1 MNPYDQ
7 DQLNFIMSLSDEEF
21 DAWAMSIPND
31 DIQYAI
37 ELIQAARLLNAIQEQ
52 ELLDELDEFDC
63 LAEARAV
70 LKKFML

>member
-52 ELLDELDEFDC
+52 ELLDELEDSD
-63 LAEARAV
+63 LAEANAV

>member
-1 MNPYDQ
+1 VNPYDQ

-52 ELLDELDEFDC
+52 EILDELEDSD
-63 LAEARAV
+63 LAEANAV

>member
-1 MNPYDQ
+1 MNPYDR

-52 ELLDELDEFDC
+52 EILDELEDSD
-63 LAEARAV
+63 LAEANAV

>member
-52 ELLDELDEFDC
+52 EILDELEDSD

>member
-37 ELIQAARLLNAIQEQ
+37 ELIQAARLLNAVREQ
-52 ELLDELDEFDC
+52 ELLDELEDSD
-63 LAEARAV
+63 LAEANAV